1 MSAGKKYGVSEEVE
15 FGMRVVGI
23 KWVEGKA
30 GGAEIEQS
38 GERRRRL

>member
-1 MSAGKKYGVSEEVE
+1 VREEVE

-38 GERRRRL
+38 GEETKTLIL

>member
-1 MSAGKKYGVSEEVE
+1 VREEVE

-30 GGAEIEQS
+30 EWAAEIEKS
-38 GERRRRL
+38 GEMETKTLIL